1 MLMMQIPTYFYP
13 EQMSSSYQYN
23 DLLVAFA
30 EHGIENIIYAPTPT
44 RGINAKTKEI
54 YAKAFYEEMH
64 NGMVKVWRFSA
75 PSEQTSVL
83 QRAYRY
89 LLINLKQYLWGK
101 KQKGANVIFGISTPP
116 TQGLVCAMIKHSFQR
131 KGKYVPFVYRI
142 HDVFPDS
149 MVNANM
155 THQGSML
162 WRIGRWIENM
172 TYKAADKIIVVSES
186 IKENLLNKGVPA
198 EKLEVIPDWIDLDN
212 IHPIDRA
219 ENHLIDELSI
229 NRDDFLVV
237 YAGNMGAAQGTD
249 IIVEAA
255 QKLRNLDRVKFVIF
269 GGGVEY
275 SSVMEKA
282 ERMKLTNVVFHKLMP
297 QERLSEVY
305 CMGNIAIITCKPGT
319 GMAGM
324 PSKTWYSMA
333 CGTPIV
339 AAFDLESEL
348 ASIIRSTNAGVVV
361 PAGDVESFTE
371 AIKKAFEDWDIN
383 TLNSSDA
390 REYVLNTR
398 NKKACTK
405 KIVDLF
411 KEFEEQEKEYAK

>member
-1 MLMMQIPTYFYP
+1 MLMMQIPTYFFP

-30 EHGIENIIYAPTPT
+30 ENGIENIIYAPTPT
-44 RGINAKTKEI
+44 RGIDDKTKEL
-54 YAKAFYEEMH
+54 YAKVFYEEMH
-64 NGMVKVWRFSA
+64 NGMVKIWRFSA
-75 PSEQTSVL
+75 PSEHRSVL

-89 LLINLKQYLWGK
+89 LLINLKQYMWGK
-101 KQKGANVIFGISTPP
+101 KQKGTNVIFGISTPP
-116 TQGLVCAMIKHSFQR
+116 TQGLVCAMLKRYFQR
-131 KGKYVPFVYRI
+131 KGRRVTFVYRI

-149 MVNANM
+149 MVNTNM
-155 THQGSML
+155 TNQGSML
-162 WRIGRWIENM
+162 WKIGRRIEDI

-186 IKENLLNKGVPA
+186 IRENLLNKGVPA
-198 EKLEVIPDWIDLDN
+198 EKLEVIADWIDLDN
-212 IHPIDRA
+212 VHHIERED
-219 ENHLIDELSI
+219 NHLIDELSI
-229 NRDDFLVV
+229 NREDFLVV

-255 QKLRNLDRVKFVIF
+255 QKLRYLEQVKFVIF

-275 SSVMEKA
+275 SLVMEKA
-282 ERMKLTNVVFHKLMP
+282 ERMKLTNIVFHKLMP

-305 CMGNIAIITCKPGT
+305 SMGNLAIVTCKPGT

-333 CGTPIV
+333 CGTTIV

-348 ASIIRSTNAGVVV
+348 ANIIRNTNAGVVV
-361 PAGDVESFTE
+361 PAGDAESFAD
-371 AIKKAFEDWDIN
+371 AIKKAFEDWSIN
-383 TLNSSDA
+383 TPNSNNA
-390 REYVLNTR
+390 RAYVLSTR
-398 NKKACTK
+398 NKKVCTK

-411 KEFEEQEKEYAK
+411 KEFEE